1 MASAT
6 QINLTW
12 TAATDNVGVT
22 GYRVERCQGIACV
35 NFVEV
40 GQPTGTSFGD
50 TGLTAAATYRYQVR
64 ATDAVGNLGP
74 YSAIAG
80 ATTQASDTTPPT
92 APSGVTATA
101 AGTSQI
107 TLSWTAATDN
117 IGVTGYAVE
126 RCQGTTCTTFVQ
138 IATPT
143 GTTYSDTGLLPASTY
158 RYQVRATDAAG
169 NFSGYSNIASATAA
183 ATGRVA
189 AYAFDAGTGTTTADA
204 SGNGLTG
211 TLAGATWTPAGKY
224 GNALAFDGMTSYVD
238 LGNPIPLQLTGSMTW
253 SAWVFATGNPPNDGQ
268 IIAKSAGSDGWK
280 LKTSPDTGPHTFA
293 VAVSPN
299 GSTHAQRYSTTT
311 RVLNTWY
318 HVAGVYNATA
328 QTLDIYV
335 NGVLDN
341 GVLSGTVP
349 AALVNSPQNV
359 NIGRRPAGYYFQG
372 IIDEVRIYNRAL
384 SAAEVATDMNT
395 PVGSQG
401 SDTTP
406 PTAPAGV
413 TATVAS
419 ATQINLTWTAAT
431 DNVGVTGYRV
441 ERCQGVACVN
451 FVEVGQPT
459 GTSFGDT
466 GLTAAATY
474 RYQVRA
480 TDAVGNLGP
489 YSAIAGATTQASDTT
504 PPTAP
509 SGVTATA
516 AGTSQITLSWTAATD
531 NIGVTGYA
539 VERCQG
545 TTCTTFVQ
553 IATPTG
559 TTYSDTGLL
568 PASTYRYQVRATDAA
583 GNFSGYSNIASATAA
598 ATGRVAAYAFDAGTG
613 TTTADASGN
622 GLTGTLAGATWTPAG
637 KYGNALAFDGM
648 TSYVDLGNPIPL
660 QLTGSMTWSAWVFA
674 TGNPPNDGQ
683 IIAKS
688 AGSDGWQLK
697 TTPDTGPHTF
707 GVAVSPNGSTLAQR
721 YSTTTRVLN
730 TWYHVAGV
738 YNATAQTLD
747 IYVNGV
753 LDNGVLSG
761 TVPAALVNSPQNV
774 NIGRRP
780 AGYYFQ
786 GIIDEVRIYNR
797 ALSAAEIQADMATPI
812 GT

>member
-1 MASAT
+1 MAGVYNATAQTLDIYVNGVLDNGVLSGTVPAALVNSPQNVNIGRRPAGYYFQGIIDEVRIYNRALSAAEVATDMNTPVGSQGSDMTPPTAPAGVTATVASAT

-22 GYRVERCQGIACV
+22 GYRVERCQGVACV

-50 TGLTAAATYRYQVR
+50 TGLTSSSTYRYQVR

-107 TLSWTAATDN
+107 TLGWTAATDN

-169 NFSGYSNIASATAA
+169 NFSGYSNIASATTA

-268 IIAKSAGSDGWK
+268 IIAKSAGPDGWQ
-280 LKTSPDTGPHTFA
+280 LKTSPDTGPHRFA

-299 GSTHAQRYSTTT
+299 GSTNVQRYSTTT
-311 RVLNTWY
+311 RALNTWY

-384 SAAEVATDMNT
+384 SV
-395 PVGSQG
+395 
-401 SDTTP
+401 
-406 PTAPAGV
+406 
-413 TATVAS
+413 
-419 ATQINLTWTAAT
+419 
-431 DNVGVTGYRV
+431 
-441 ERCQGVACVN
+441 
-451 FVEVGQPT
+451 
-459 GTSFGDT
+459 
-466 GLTAAATY
+466 
-474 RYQVRA
+474 
-480 TDAVGNLGP
+480 
-489 YSAIAGATTQASDTT
+489 
-504 PPTAP
+504 
-509 SGVTATA
+509 
-516 AGTSQITLSWTAATD
+516 
-531 NIGVTGYA
+531 
-539 VERCQG
+539 
-545 TTCTTFVQ
+545 
-553 IATPTG
+553 
-559 TTYSDTGLL
+559 
-568 PASTYRYQVRATDAA
+568 
-583 GNFSGYSNIASATAA
+583 
-598 ATGRVAAYAFDAGTG
+598 
-613 TTTADASGN
+613 
-622 GLTGTLAGATWTPAG
+622 
-637 KYGNALAFDGM
+637 
-648 TSYVDLGNPIPL
+648 
-660 QLTGSMTWSAWVFA
+660 
-674 TGNPPNDGQ
+674 
-683 IIAKS
+683 
-688 AGSDGWQLK
+688 
-697 TTPDTGPHTF
+697 
-707 GVAVSPNGSTLAQR
+707 
-721 YSTTTRVLN
+721 
-730 TWYHVAGV
+730 
-738 YNATAQTLD
+738 
-747 IYVNGV
+747 
-753 LDNGVLSG
+753 
-761 TVPAALVNSPQNV
+761 
-774 NIGRRP
+774 
-780 AGYYFQ
+780 
-786 GIIDEVRIYNR
+786 
-797 ALSAAEIQADMATPI
+797 AEIQADMATPI